1 MVSARSGVCRSG
13 GMVDAPDSKSG
24 IRKGVRVRVSPS
36 APNLTQTAFKSVF
49 PKIWDDTYPIVF
61 QSEALG

>member
-36 APNLTQTAFKSVF
+36 APNLTQTAFNPGF
-49 PKIWDDTYPIVF
+49 PTTWEDTNPIVF
-61 QSEALG
+61 ESEALG